1 MQRGARALWEPHTLQ
16 LTASSFAWRG
26 THTRDTDRPGG
37 QPLSL
42 TLHTQQ
48 QGHVHLATLQQWP
61 GYERTGRPDVATT
74 RSVGGRVRGGGPLWA
89 LQGGGR
95 AAEARAAAAA
105 AAAAAAGGQRASSE
119 RDRTSISGGGAEA
132 NSRQGRARHDNDNHG
147 EAGTTKGHGGL
158 IRPRPR
164 GAQDEYSAVTTRH
177 ARALCS
183 RVLKTRTRVAS
194 TVG

>member
-1 MQRGARALWEPHTLQ
+1 MGATHIAADRKQLRLERHTYKRHGSPWRAAPESDIAYA
-16 LTASSFAWRG
+16 TAGPYPSRNPPAM
-26 THTRDTDRPGG
+26 
-37 QPLSL
+37 
-42 TLHTQQ
+42 
-48 QGHVHLATLQQWP
+48 A
-61 GYERTGRPDVATT
+61 GYERTGRPHVATT
-74 RSVGGRVRGGGPLWA
+74 RSVGGRVWGGGPLWA

-105 AAAAAAGGQRASSE
+105 AGGQRASSE
-119 RDRTSISGGGAEA
+119 RDRTSIPGGGAEA
-132 NSRQGRARHDNDNHG
+132 NSRQGRARHDNGNDG

-177 ARALCS
+177 ARVLCS

>member
-1 MQRGARALWEPHTLQ
+1 MTRLVPFRPRGDNWPCSCISMTFSL
-16 LTASSFAWRG
+16 AS
-26 THTRDTDRPGG
+26 GG
-37 QPLSL
+37 
-42 TLHTQQ
+42 
-48 QGHVHLATLQQWP
+48 A
-61 GYERTGRPDVATT
+61 
-74 RSVGGRVRGGGPLWA
+74 GGPTA
-89 LQGGGR
+89 AQGGEPCGDR
-95 AAEARAAAAA
+95 ASGGAA

-119 RDRTSISGGGAEA
+119 RDRTSIPGGGAEA
-132 NSRQGRARHDNDNHG
+132 NSRQGRARHDNGNDG